1 MSIRIYSPWNN
12 KPKMAMPSTDEER
25 HAAFIDFATKQVQAA
40 MPWLLTLLDEAN
52 ATLWIAPRRFSFS
65 LPSNPDRWFE
75 VSQVEPYIAM
85 VPWAE
90 PHETP
95 Q

>member
-1 MSIRIYSPWNN
+1 MSIRIYTPWSN
-12 KPKMAMPSTDEER
+12 KPRMAIPSTDEER
-25 HAAFIDFATKQVQAA
+25 HTAFTDFATRQVQTA
-40 MPWLLTLLDEAN
+40 MPWLLPLLDEAN
-52 ATLWIAPRRFSFS
+52 ATLWMAPRFFSFS

-75 VSQVEPYIAM
+75 VPQVEQYISM